1 MSASATLI
9 VIVFSF
15 IGVGTTFFG
24 FISYWAGK
32 NKRFDYYAFGIK
44 THSTR
49 SNPEIW
55 AVVSKDAGLAFM
67 LEGIA
72 TLIVTIVFREF
83 FVRHNIAIILTFS
96 GVSIVIA
103 LLSAFRASKMARA
116 DRLISFSSNTNP

>member
-1 MSASATLI
+1 MSASATTL

-15 IGVGTTFFG
+15 IGVGITFFG

-32 NKRFDYYAFGIK
+32 NKRFDYYAYGIK

-96 GVSIVIA
+96 GVSVVIA

-116 DRLISFSSNTNP
+116 GRITD